1 MRHEWVLALVA
12 GVWLAAGVASAQPRG
27 GTPRPDANPLVGDK
41 QAVRDGTA
49 MFRTRC
55 AGCHGPDAK
64 GYVGPDLTG
73 LWASGY
79 TDGRIFD
86 IVRRGVP
93 GTDMPPSDPLRVPE
107 RDIWKTLAYV
117 KTLATNAPPP
127 PLTGSAENGAKVF
140 EANCSI
146 CHAVNGTGGHLGP
159 DLSRVGAARSRAV
172 IEKKVR
178 GPNDTIREGFDP
190 VTVVLRDGTRIK
202 GVRKNEDEVSIQVM
216 NLQQR
221 ITGIPKSTITEIIDE
236 KQSVMPVYGP
246 ADLSDS
252 ELQDLLR
259 YLVTLRGAPAAPATA
274 SR

>member
-1 MRHEWVLALVA
+1 MAMRHVWALAFAAVVC
-12 GVWLAAGVASAQPRG
+12 GAAGEATAQPRG
-27 GTPRPDANPLVGDK
+27 GATRPDANPLLGDR
-41 QAVRDGTA
+41 QAVRDGNA
-49 MFRTRC
+49 MYRTRC

-79 TDGRIFD
+79 SDGRIFD

-127 PLTGSAENGAKVF
+127 PLTGSAENGAKIF
-140 EANCSI
+140 QATCSI
-146 CHAVNGTGGHLGP
+146 CHIANGVGGHLGP
-159 DLSRVGAARSRAV
+159 DLSRVGAARSRAA
-172 IEKKVR
+172 IEKKIR
-178 GPNDTIREGFDP
+178 GPNDAIREGFDP
-190 VTVVLRDGTRIK
+190 VTVVMRDGTRIQ
-202 GVRKNEDEVSIQVM
+202 GIRKNEDEVSIQLM

-221 ITGIPKSTITEIIDE
+221 ITGISKSSISEIVDE

-246 ADLSDS
+246 DQLSDGD
-252 ELQDLLR
+252 LQDLLR
-259 YLVTLRGAPAAPATA
+259 YLAGLRGTPAQAAA
-274 SR
+274 R